1 MKLII
6 QFIYGTLFLFTFSCQ
21 NSMSKKFEWYPTEC
35 APELYPINIV
45 SAKLLLNNHSTVD
58 VPSGS
63 DMANGWG
70 AIGQIHIV
78 GDDNKPMPE
87 SLRVL
92 WFSYVENE
100 FYQGDFVLPKDI
112 LTKLF
117 NESFIDPNDRQPG
130 HYDRIVVGF
139 APGGYVAVWAKGGQI
154 TTEIGFFKANPVDY
168 DWQKFSGG
176 LDKSRE
182 EYIAS
187 ALDDALDP
195 DQRKI
200 AAIPFGW
207 KGKYEDDYRK
217 VYSLS
222 IANTLETRVSGVL
235 ISYFDGSA
243 EYHISETAANR
254 WNLHQTTPKRIVWDW
269 TSDSQKKLQT
279 EIIFDETEIVDAFKK
294 FNIRHSDAP
303 LTLFTEV
310 VPASNSV
317 SVILKNRFDF
327 IVLKQCTIS
336 TYEQ

>member
-1 MKLII
+1 MI
-6 QFIYGTLFLFTFSCQ
+6 
-21 NSMSKKFEWYPTEC
+21 KKFEWYPSEC

-45 SAKLLLNNHSTVD
+45 SAKLILNNYSIVD

-70 AIGQIHIV
+70 AIGRTHIV
-78 GDDNKPMPE
+78 GDDNKSLPE
-87 SLRVL
+87 SLQVL

-100 FYQGDFVLPKDI
+100 FYQGDFVLPKDS

-117 NESFIDPNDRQPG
+117 NEGFIDPNTMKRD

-154 TTEIGFFKANPVDY
+154 TTEIGFFKAKSVDY
-168 DWQKFSGG
+168 DWQKFSLG

-182 EYIAS
+182 DYIAS
-187 ALDDALDP
+187 ALDNALNP

-200 AAIPFGW
+200 AAVPFSW

-222 IANTLETRVSGVL
+222 ITNTLEARVSGAL

-243 EYHISETAANR
+243 EYHVSETAADR
-254 WNLHQTTPKRIVWDW
+254 WNLHQTIPQRIVWHW
-269 TSDSQKKLQT
+269 TSDSRKELQT
-279 EIIFDETEIVDAFKK
+279 EIIFDETEIMDAFKK
-294 FNIRHSDAP
+294 LNSEHPHEP
-303 LTLFTEV
+303 LAMLTEV
-310 VPASNSV
+310 VPATYSV
-317 SVILKNRFDF
+317 SVILKNRFDS
-327 IVLKQCTIS
+327 IVVKQCIIS